1 VVELIPETYL
11 APLSLVE
18 IFHRRAALVIDLGC
32 GDGAFICELARKY
45 PDKNFLGIDK
55 MPGRVAKTSRKATGL
70 PNVRVLN
77 VEIAYAVQ
85 YLLREESVES
95 FYLLFPDP
103 WPKRRHHRRRLVDT
117 NFLNSVHRALQSNG
131 ILNIA
136 TDRLDYYEQIQRVAQ
151 DHSGLTIADPAEN
164 DLPMTK
170 FEKRFHALGA
180 PIHRLSLRKTS
191 PVR

>member
-1 VVELIPETYL
+1 MKRRRYLEPELDVGSY
-11 APLSLVE
+11 
-18 IFHRRAALVIDLGC
+18 D
-32 GDGAFICELARKY
+32 
-45 PDKNFLGIDK
+45 
-55 MPGRVAKTSRKATGL
+55 
-70 PNVRVLN
+70 
-77 VEIAYAVQ
+77 
-85 YLLREESVES
+85 
-95 FYLLFPDP
+95 
-103 WPKRRHHRRRLVDT
+103 RHHRRRLVDT
-117 NFLNSVHRALQSNG
+117 NFFNSVHRALQSDG

-136 TDRLDYYEQIQRVAQ
+136 TDRLDYFEKIQRVAQ